1 MIGTGLNEQAVLFTS
16 WLASASDGMSL
27 YDKLVHYQT
36 EIWKSIGQ
44 TFEMVGISLLAA
56 ILLGLPVG
64 TLLYLSRRGQMYENR
79 TLSMVVNTLVNVVRS
94 FPFLLLVV
102 FLIPFT
108 RLLVGTSIGTIA
120 ASVPLAIVA
129 IAHYARLAEQSL
141 LEIPRGVI
149 EAARSMGSSR
159 LQIIR
164 KFLYPEARS
173 GLVLGLTSSTIS
185 FISYSTVVGIVG
197 GGGVGDFAIRYG
209 YQRYEMDITVFII
222 ILMII
227 LVQAVQFAGS
237 RLAAWLDKR

>member
-1 MIGTGLNEQAVLFTS
+1 MSALLPVPFGSG
-16 WLASASDGMSL
+16 LASADLSL
-27 YDKLVHYQT
+27 YDKLVQYQS

-44 TFEMVGISLLAA
+44 TFLMVGISLAAA
-56 ILLGLPVG
+56 IVLGLPAG

-79 TLSMVVNTLVNVVRS
+79 TVSMVLNTLVNIIRS

-108 RLLVGTSIGTIA
+108 RFLVGTSIGTIA

-159 LQIIR
+159 LQIIL

-173 GLVLGLTSSTIS
+173 GLVLGLTSSAIS

-209 YQRYEMDITVFII
+209 YQRFEMDITGFII
-222 ILMII
+222 VLMIV